1 MCVAKNDI
9 VETGEAN
16 LSIHV
21 GWNRYDAFPF
31 YKRFVV
37 LFRDVSAS
45 SSNCD
50 FHPMFKANILFLH
63 AFNLCLKSLIFFT
76 QKVIR
81 VHSVLKYPFSRM
93 IHLHNSCLRYHQYGV
108 F

>member
-21 GWNRYDAFPF
+21 GGNRYDAFPF

-37 LFRDVSAS
+37 LFRDVSS
-45 SSNCD
+45 SSNCH

-63 AFNLCLKSLIFFT
+63 AFKLCLKSLQFWD
-76 QKVIR
+76 
-81 VHSVLKYPFSRM
+81 SVTEDTTLYIVESAQPMSYAGKM
-93 IHLHNSCLRYHQYGV
+93 KGNYG
-108 F
+108 